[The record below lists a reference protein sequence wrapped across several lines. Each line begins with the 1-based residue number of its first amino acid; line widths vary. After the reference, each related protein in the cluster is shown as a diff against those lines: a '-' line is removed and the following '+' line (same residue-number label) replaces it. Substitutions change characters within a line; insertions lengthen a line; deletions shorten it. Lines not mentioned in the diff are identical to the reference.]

1 MRLGERGGRMGMERG
16 GTDRQGRIP
25 SQDGKEGKTR
35 TALPLPEA
43 PSLGCISGLAEAE
56 FCLARSAAEKLRSG
70 AVGRGKDRLGGGR
83 ACRYAAAIGP
93 RRVAHGMLQPTPRTH
108 RHVLLFVGGG
118 PGRWASSGS

>member
-1 MRLGERGGRMGMERG
+1 MVGLITVRSNHGFCGYFQQGLERMRLGERGGRMGMERG

-70 AVGRGKDRLGGGR
+70 AVGRGKDRLGG
-83 ACRYAAAIGP
+83 
-93 RRVAHGMLQPTPRTH
+93 
-108 RHVLLFVGGG
+108 
-118 PGRWASSGS
+118 